1 MSRAGKG
8 SATASR
14 VQPVVEEG
22 PQTRVVAAVDVTP
35 LGRRVAERARLV
47 AEQLDAA
54 LEILHV
60 LEPLG
65 DAYLHD
71 GVVKLVRDHRT
82 REAED
87 MARWLGG
94 RAEVPV
100 DLKVSKG
107 SPVWEIVKAGKEARL
122 VVVGASP
129 VDHPRLGPV
138 SARVAETSWTD
149 VLVVRRQPRV
159 PYRRV
164 VAAVDLSELSAA
176 AVELALELA
185 PDADLSLVYALP
197 SRHDGLMARAGMF
210 PEEIDSSS
218 RRRLIQAKEA
228 MAKFAA
234 RWPGRV
240 RTVVE
245 HGPPAQVV
253 EEVVRRR
260 SADLVTVTN
269 RGAGATKLVLMGTV
283 AGRILQAVPCDVA
296 VHRVP
301 GEFRRP

>member
-1 MSRAGKG
+1 
-8 SATASR
+8 
-14 VQPVVEEG
+14 VEEG

-47 AEQLDAA
+47 AEQLGAEM
-54 LEILHV
+54 EILHV
-60 LEPLG
+60 LEPLS

-71 GVVKLVRDHRT
+71 GVIKLVRDHRT
-82 REAED
+82 GEAEE

-94 RAEVPV
+94 RAEIPV
-100 DLKVSKG
+100 RLTVARG
-107 SPVWEIVKAGKEARL
+107 SPVWEIVKAGKGARL

-176 AVELALELA
+176 AVDLALELA

-218 RRRLIQAKEA
+218 RRRLAQAKEA
-228 MAKFAA
+228 MAKFVA
-234 RWPGRV
+234 RWPEGRV

>member
-1 MSRAGKG
+1 M
-8 SATASR
+8 
-14 VQPVVEEG
+14 
-22 PQTRVVAAVDVTP
+22 
-35 LGRRVAERARLV
+35 
-47 AEQLDAA
+47 
-54 LEILHV
+54 EILHV
-60 LEPLG
+60 LEPLN
-65 DAYLHD
+65 DAYLHE

-82 REAED
+82 EAAEE
-87 MARWLGG
+87 MASWLGE
-94 RAEVPV
+94 RASIPV
-100 DLKVSKG
+100 SLKVAKG
-107 SPVWEIVKAGKEARL
+107 SPVWEIVKAGKDAVL

-129 VDHPRLGPV
+129 VDHPRRGPV

-164 VAAVDLSELSAA
+164 VAAVDLSELSSA
-176 AVELALELA
+176 AVDLALRLA
-185 PDADLSLVYALP
+185 PDADVSLVYALP

-218 RRRLIQAKEA
+218 RRRIARAKEA

-269 RGAGATKLVLMGTV
+269 RGTGATKLVLMGTV